1 MNRQKITR
9 RAGLALAGATLI
21 AAGTRAWGQGAVP
34 FPTRPIKIIVPS
46 APGGVAD
53 ILTRLIAPKMGERL
67 GQSVMVDYRAGAAGT
82 IGLNATARSAPDG
95 YTLVF
100 VSETHAAAESLYAK
114 RGYNIQK
121 DLVPVAP
128 IGNFPQVL
136 VVNRNLPV
144 NSLKELIEY
153 ARANP
158 DKLSYG
164 SGGVGNTYHMAM
176 ELMDQMAGIKMQHV
190 PYRSAGTARTD
201 LISGQIQLM
210 FDTVGSMEQ
219 HIQAG
224 SVRPLAMSS
233 AQRFA
238 RMPNVPTVAEAGVPG
253 YLFESWC
260 GLMGPA
266 GIPADIIARIN
277 ESVAF
282 AVQDKAIAA
291 QFEANGVVPR
301 RASPQEFGGW
311 IKTSIDKLAQVIK
324 AGDIRAD

>member
-1 MNRQKITR
+1 
-9 RAGLALAGATLI
+9 
-21 AAGTRAWGQGAVP
+21 
-34 FPTRPIKIIVPS
+34 
-46 APGGVAD
+46 
-53 ILTRLIAPKMGERL
+53 
-67 GQSVMVDYRAGAAGT
+67 
-82 IGLNATARSAPDG
+82 
-95 YTLVF
+95 
-100 VSETHAAAESLYAK
+100 
-114 RGYNIQK
+114 
-121 DLVPVAP
+121 
-128 IGNFPQVL
+128 VL
-136 VVNRNLPV
+136 VVNRKLPV
-144 NSLKELIEY
+144 HSLRELIEY

-176 ELMDQMAGIKMQHV
+176 ELMNQMAGIRMQHV
-190 PYRSAGTARTD
+190 PYRSAATARTD

-224 SVRPLAMSS
+224 SVRALAMSS

-238 RMPNVPTVAEAGVPG
+238 GMPNVPTVAEAGVPG

-266 GIPADIIARIN
+266 GLPADIVARIN

-291 QFEANGVVPR
+291 QFETNGVIPK

-311 IKTSIDKLAQVIK
+311 IKTSIDKLAQVVKTGEIK
-324 AGDIRAD
+324 AD

>member
-1 MNRQKITR
+1 MHQQPMTR
-9 RAGLALAGATLI
+9 RAGLSLAAAALLT
-21 AAGTRAWGQGAVP
+21 AGTSAWGQGAGA
-34 FPTRPIKIIVPS
+34 FPNKPIKVIVPS
-46 APGGVAD
+46 APGGIAD
-53 ILTRLIAPKMGERL
+53 ILTRLIAPKMAERL
-67 GQSVMVDYRAGAAGT
+67 GQPVIVDYRTGAAGT

-100 VSETHAAAESLYAK
+100 VSETHAAGESLYPK
-114 RGYNIQK
+114 RGYSIQK
-121 DLVPVAP
+121 ELVPVAP

-158 DKLSYG
+158 NKLSYG

-176 ELMDQMAGIKMQHV
+176 ELMDQMAGIRMQHV
-190 PYRSAGTARTD
+190 PYSAAGTARTD

-219 HIQAG
+219 HINSG
-224 SVRPLAMSS
+224 SVRALAMSS
-233 AQRFA
+233 AQRFP

-266 GIPADIIARIN
+266 GIPPDIIARIN
-277 ESVAF
+277 EAVAY

-291 QFEANGVVPR
+291 QFEVNGVVPR

-324 AGDIRAD
+324 AGDIKVE

>member
-1 MNRQKITR
+1 MQQQNMTR
-9 RAGLALAGATLI
+9 RTAVTAAGAALVT
-21 AAGTRAWGQGAVP
+21 AGTRAWGQGGGSYP
-34 FPTRPIKIIVPS
+34 NKPIKVIVPS

-67 GQSVMVDYRAGAAGT
+67 GQPVIVDYRAGAAGT

-100 VSETHAAAESLYAK
+100 VSETHAAGESLYPK
-114 RGYNIQK
+114 RGYSIQK
-121 DLVPVAP
+121 ELVPVAP

-136 VVNRNLPV
+136 VVNKDLPV
-144 NSLKELIEY
+144 RSLKELIDY

-158 DKLSYG
+158 NKLSYG

-176 ELMDQMAGIKMQHV
+176 ELMDQMAGVRMQHV
-190 PYRSAGTARTD
+190 PYSSAGTARTD

-219 HIQAG
+219 HIQTG
-224 SVRPLAMSS
+224 SVRAIAMSS
-233 AQRFA
+233 AQRYP

-266 GIPADIIARIN
+266 GIPAETIAKIN
-277 ESVAF
+277 ESVAY
-282 AVQDKAIAA
+282 AVQDKAVAA
-291 QFEANGVVPR
+291 QFETNGVVPR

-311 IKTSIDKLAQVIK
+311 IKTSIDKLAQVVK

>member
-1 MNRQKITR
+1 MHHQLLTR
-9 RAGLALAGATLI
+9 RAGLSLAAAALLAAATGA
-21 AAGTRAWGQGAVP
+21 RGQGASAYP
-34 FPTRPIKIIVPS
+34 NRPIKVIVPS

-53 ILTRLIAPKMGERL
+53 ILTRLIAPKMAERL
-67 GQSVMVDYRAGAAGT
+67 GQPVVVDYRTGAAGT

-100 VSETHAAAESLYAK
+100 VSETHAAGETLYPK
-114 RGYNIQK
+114 RGYSIQK
-121 DLVPVAP
+121 ELVPVAP

-136 VVNRNLPV
+136 VVNKNLPV
-144 NSLKELIEY
+144 NSLKELIDY
-153 ARANP
+153 ARLNP
-158 DKLSYG
+158 GKLSYG

-176 ELMDQMAGIKMQHV
+176 ELMGQMAGVRMQHV
-190 PYRSAGTARTD
+190 PYSAAGTARTD

-210 FDTVGSMEQ
+210 YDTVGSMEQ
-219 HIQAG
+219 HINAG
-224 SVRPLAMSS
+224 SVRALAMSS
-233 AQRFA
+233 AQRFP

-266 GIPADIIARIN
+266 GIPPDIIARIN
-277 ESVAF
+277 ESVAL

-324 AGDIRAD
+324 AGDIKVE

>member
-1 MNRQKITR
+1 MHQHDITR
-9 RAGLALAGATLI
+9 RAGLALVGAALL
-21 AAGTRAWGQGAVP
+21 AAGTRSWGQGGGAYP
-34 FPTRPIKIIVPS
+34 SKPIKIIVPS

-53 ILTRLIAPKMGERL
+53 ILTRIIAPKMAERL
-67 GQSVMVDYRAGAAGT
+67 GQPVIVDYRAGAAGT

-100 VSETHAAAESLYAK
+100 VSETHAAGESLYPK
-114 RGYNIQK
+114 RGYSIQK
-121 DLVPVAP
+121 ELVPVAP

-144 NSLKELIEY
+144 QSLRELIDY

-158 DKLSYG
+158 NKLSYG

-176 ELMDQMAGIKMQHV
+176 ELMDQMAGIRMQHV
-190 PYRSAGTARTD
+190 PYSSAGTARTD

-224 SVRPLAMSS
+224 SVRAIAMSS
-233 AQRFA
+233 AQRFP

-277 ESVAF
+277 ESVAL

-311 IKTSIDKLAQVIK
+311 IKTSVDKLAQVIK
-324 AGDIRAD
+324 AGEIKAD